1 MQKIKI
7 SNEIKLIIVL
17 VVAVGASIP
26 LLVNFLLVQS
36 DAFQTA
42 KTFLL
47 ASQELSGLIGEPV
60 ESVRLS
66 WWDGVSL
73 EMNNDNGNK
82 SGSAFFAIASKGH
95 SRELIVHTTLKVE
108 SGYWVVKSATTKV
121 NDASEIELM
130 K

>member
-1 MQKIKI
+1 MRKIKI

-17 VVAVGASIP
+17 VVAVGALIP
-26 LLVNFLLVQS
+26 FLINFLLIQS

-47 ASQELSGLIGEPV
+47 ASQELSGLMGEPV
-60 ESVRLS
+60 ESVHLYWR
-66 WWDGVSL
+66 DGISL
-73 EMNNDNGNK
+73 EMNNNNGNK

-95 SRELIVHTTLKVE
+95 SRELLVYTTLKVE
-108 SGYWVVKSATTKV
+108 SGYWVVKSATTKI
-121 NDASEIELM
+121 NDTSEIELM